1 MEYKFILN
9 DFEGP
14 LDLLLHLIDK
24 SKIDIYD
31 IPINSITD
39 QYISYLEKMEELN
52 MDVTSEFLVMA
63 STLLQ
68 IKSNRL
74 LPKREDLREDEEDPE
89 AELISRLIEY
99 KKYKEAAKEIKLM
112 GEDHSQRFYKK
123 QEDLSYLLE
132 DEIALENIS
141 IEELGNAFNKVL
153 SLNKKHS
160 EDRELKIESLKR
172 EEFPVEDSI
181 ERLRDMLKDNN
192 SLIFEDVFDIE
203 SSRGEIISMFL
214 AILELAKVNYIR
226 IIQEV
231 NYESIYIKRVGE
243 VDGRN

>member
-52 MDVTSEFLVMA
+52 LDVTSEFLVMA

-74 LPKREDLREDEEDPE
+74 LPKKEDIEDDEEDPE
-89 AELISRLIEY
+89 SQLIARLIEY
-99 KKYKEAAKEIKLM
+99 KKYKEAAKEIKVM
-112 GEDHSQRFYKK
+112 GEDHNQRFYKK

-132 DEIALENIS
+132 DEIALENIDL
-141 IEELGNAFNKVL
+141 EELSNAFNKIL
-153 SLNKKHS
+153 ILNKKHS
-160 EDRELKIESLKR
+160 DEKNVELESLKR

-181 ERLRDMLKDNN
+181 DRLKSILDTRN
-192 SLIFEDVFDIE
+192 SIIFEEVFDIE
-203 SSRGEIISMFL
+203 SSRSEIISMFL
-214 AILELAKVNYIR
+214 AILELAKINYIR
-226 IIQEV
+226 IIQEN

-243 VDGRN
+243 LDGRN

>member
-1 MEYKFILN
+1 MKYNVILN

-52 MDVTSEFLVMA
+52 LDITSEFLVMA

-74 LPKREDLREDEEDPE
+74 LPKKEDLEDDEEDPE
-89 AELISRLIEY
+89 VELINRLIEY
-99 KKYKEAAKEIKLM
+99 KKYKEAAKEIKTM
-112 GEDHSQRFYKK
+112 GEKHKLRFYKK

-132 DEIALENIS
+132 DELALEDVSLEQLNK
-141 IEELGNAFNKVL
+141 AFTKVL
-153 SLNKKHS
+153 ALNKKYGEES
-160 EDRELKIESLKR
+160 NIDIQSLKR
-172 EEFPVEDSI
+172 EEFPVESSI
-181 ERLRDMLKDNN
+181 DKLKYIFTEKDE
-192 SLIFEDVFDIE
+192 IYFEDAFDIK
-203 SSRGEIISMFL
+203 SHRSEIVSMFL
-214 AILELAKVNYIR
+214 AILELAKIQYISIFQDDNYSR
-226 IIQEV
+226 ICL
-231 NYESIYIKRVGE
+231 KRVGGE
-243 VDGRN
+243 SE